1 MEASAGGCDDEPM
14 HLVPAE
20 RAGQRTI
27 DGHRVCDAIAAVG
40 EPERVRAWAD
50 RFSLLSDP
58 GRLSLLLALHE
69 AGPIAVSDLA
79 VATGMRD
86 TAVSQ
91 ALRLLRTAGIVEGEK
106 DGRIVRYR
114 LVDGPISALL
124 KHCASQDASANDA
137 LSQEAT
143 GEAQR
148 SAGGASGSGIRRS
161 WKTSGS

>member
-1 MEASAGGCDDEPM
+1 M

-40 EPERVRAWAD
+40 EPEHVRAWAD

-58 GRLSLLLALHE
+58 RRLSLLLALHE

-106 DGRIVRYR
+106 DGRVVRYR
-114 LVDGPISALL
+114 LVDGPVSALL
-124 KHCASQDASANDA
+124 RHCAS
-137 LSQEAT
+137 EP
-143 GEAQR
+143 
-148 SAGGASGSGIRRS
+148 GGHVPAIP
-161 WKTSGS
+161 

>member
-1 MEASAGGCDDEPM
+1 M

-58 GRLSLLLALHE
+58 GRLALLLALHE
-69 AGPIAVSDLA
+69 AAPIAVSDLA

-91 ALRLLRTAGIVEGEK
+91 ALRLLRTAGIVHGEK

-114 LVDGPISALL
+114 LVEGPMAALL
-124 KHCASQDASANDA
+124 EQCVSR
-137 LSQEAT
+137 EA
-143 GEAQR
+143 
-148 SAGGASGSGIRRS
+148 
-161 WKTSGS
+161 

>member
-1 MEASAGGCDDEPM
+1 M

-27 DGHRVCDAIAAVG
+27 DGHRVCEAIAAVG
-40 EPERVRAWAD
+40 EPERIRAWAD

-86 TAVSQ
+86 AAVSQ
-91 ALRLLRTAGIVEGEK
+91 ALRLLRTAGIVQGEK

-114 LVDGPISALL
+114 LLDDPVSALL
-124 KHCASQDASANDA
+124 EHCTSQDARGDRGPSP
-137 LSQEAT
+137 ET
-143 GEAQR
+143 
-148 SAGGASGSGIRRS
+148 I
-161 WKTSGS
+161 

>member
-1 MEASAGGCDDEPM
+1 MEPDTGGCDDGRM
-14 HLVPAE
+14 HLVPPE
-20 RAGQRTI
+20 HAGRRTI
-27 DGHRVCDAIAAVG
+27 DGHRVCEAIAAVG

-86 TAVSQ
+86 AAVSQ

-114 LVDGPISALL
+114 LVDGPVSALL
-124 KHCASQDASANDA
+124 EHCASQDGGAGCTPSRETIEVA
-137 LSQEAT
+137 LTPT
-143 GEAQR
+143 GEV
-148 SAGGASGSGIRRS
+148 SGSG
-161 WKTSGS
+161 

>member
-1 MEASAGGCDDEPM
+1 MDDCDDALM

-20 RAGQRTI
+20 RAGRRTI
-27 DGHRVCDAIAAVG
+27 DDHRVCDAIAAVG
-40 EPERVRAWAD
+40 APERVRAWAD

-86 TAVSQ
+86 TTVSQ
-91 ALRLLRTAGIVEGEK
+91 ALRLLRAADVVEGEK

-124 KHCASQDASANDA
+124 THCAAQDAGTDGA
-137 LSQEAT
+137 LPPGDHPSGGET
-143 GEAQR
+143 G
-148 SAGGASGSGIRRS
+148 
-161 WKTSGS
+161 